1 MNFSDTL
8 HQLLDQTRHIKIDM
22 LPAYD
27 PEGECFLGYRVAH
40 AGSDMKDPVID
51 GNYFMLC
58 GDLYHSGSFATHNKR
73 TPVRDYEEFFGS
85 MLRDLVFVLHA
96 QYTYPCTTIYLG
108 EYRVLGY
115 AVLDRDPETHAP
127 LCVRLDIMAK

>member
-8 HQLLDQTRHIKIDM
+8 YELRRQTLHIKIDM

-27 PEGECFLGYRVAH
+27 PDGNACLGYRVAH

-51 GNYFMLC
+51 DNHFMLC
-58 GDLYHSGSFATHNKR
+58 GDLYHIGLFSTHNKR
-73 TPVRDYEEFFGS
+73 TLVRDYEDFFGS
-85 MLRDLVFVLHA
+85 MLRDLVFVLRA

-115 AVLDRDPETHAP
+115 AVLDRDPETHKP
-127 LCVRLDIMAK
+127 LCVRLDIMSK

>member
-1 MNFSDTL
+1 MNFSETL
-8 HQLLDQTRHIKIDM
+8 YELLRQTLHIKIDM

-27 PEGECFLGYRVAH
+27 PDGNMCLGYRVAH

-51 GNYFMLC
+51 DNHFMLS
-58 GDLYHSGSFATHNKR
+58 GDLYHIEPFANNNKR
-73 TPVRDYEEFFGS
+73 TLVRHYEDFFGS
-85 MLRDLVFVLHA
+85 MLRDLVFVLRA
-96 QYTYPCTTIYLG
+96 QYTYPLTRIDLG

-115 AVLDRDPETHAP
+115 EMLDRDPETHAP